1 MRKSFFLF
9 ILIVVVI
16 AAGLAYRFRDRSG
29 EKPAFRLAQVETGLI
44 TSIVSASGTL
54 NAVITVKVGSQVSG
68 QVKQLLAD
76 FNSEVREGEVIA
88 RIDPD
93 NFEARVRQAEAE
105 LDVASANVAIK
116 RASVHRAHAD
126 LQNAHAALAAT
137 KAQTDKARIALAD
150 ARRDL
155 DRKKTLH
162 ARTIISE
169 SEIDKA
175 TALHDQAL
183 AQLNATEADERAQT
197 SMVKT
202 REAILSMAEGE
213 VALSL
218 AQVKHREAALNQS
231 KIDLAHTIIRSPVD
245 GVVIDRSVDMGQT
258 VAASLQ
264 APTLF
269 TIAQDL
275 RKMQVETDMDEAD
288 IGRIQANQRVT
299 FTVDAF
305 PGQEFEG
312 RVEQIR
318 KAPRTV
324 QNVVTY
330 TVVVSSENPHLR
342 LLPGMTANVRIV
354 VDEHSNVLRV
364 PNAALRFRPPGK
376 ETGESGGPG
385 RPTSITP
392 PGTGKGTG
400 ADRVKRLTEALGLD
414 ADQQARVRAIFT
426 EARGK
431 IGAMRRQGASLDDIR
446 SEVERV
452 RLRGRE
458 ALLDILTPEQREKF
472 TRLDAARA
480 SNPLTPGRVWVLG
493 AGSNPSPIDIV
504 AGISDGNF
512 TEIVRGDLQAGQ
524 EVIVGTI
531 QPTRRSPSGA
541 KKFGF

>member
-1 MRKSFFLF
+1 MRRSFFLF

-16 AAGLAYRFRDRSG
+16 AAGLVYRFRDRSG
-29 EKPAFRLAQVETGLI
+29 EKPTFRLAQVETGLI

-68 QVKQLLAD
+68 QVKELLAD

-105 LDVASANVAIK
+105 LDVARANVAIK

-126 LQNAHAALAAT
+126 LQNAHAALTAT

-183 AQLNATEADERAQT
+183 AQLNAAEADEQAQT
-197 SMVKT
+197 SLVKT

-376 ETGESGGPG
+376 ETGESAGPG

-392 PGTGKGTG
+392 PGTGTGTG

-414 ADQQARVRAIFT
+414 EDQQARIRAIFT

-431 IGAMRRQGASLDDIR
+431 IGAMRRQGASPDDIR
-446 SEVERV
+446 SELERV

-493 AGSNPSPIDIV
+493 ARGNPSPIDIV

-512 TEIVRGDLQAGQ
+512 TEIVRGDLQAGKK
-524 EVIVGTI
+524 VIVGTI